1 MRLWSIVQVMHVIL
15 NKFNWIWRFDRNGL
29 IKHEARRAQN
39 VMKWLRSQ
47 QNICGIM
54 HNALMRRQSTH
65 GIRWCLT
72 CKIGFHRCGFIHI
85 LFHNNR
91 HRHYTPWKENW
102 AWITAKQ
109 VNEQNSA
116 ANNNK
121 RFVCRINDYRYTFI
135 NSIHMLHAKKHH
147 FSVTLLPINCN
158 LVKRCFRCTK
168 IHVCLRLRKKLW
180 AERFRLEH
188 FERHSFCHCSTFQS
202 KRIWR
207 EKIVKPSSLIS
218 TKLTVL
224 NGNFIDKS
232 AGNLFLRCLGRVVRI
247 VRIILFI
254 ACAVPLID

>member
-1 MRLWSIVQVMHVIL
+1 MHVIL

-54 HNALMRRQSTH
+54 HNALMRRQSTQ

-85 LFHNNR
+85 LFHNNP

-102 AWITAKQ
+102 AWITVKQ

-147 FSVTLLPINCN
+147 FSVKLLPINCS

-168 IHVCLRLRKKLW
+168 IHVCLRLR
-180 AERFRLEH
+180 
-188 FERHSFCHCSTFQS
+188 
-202 KRIWR
+202 I
-207 EKIVKPSSLIS
+207 KIVSRTISSRTFWAS
-218 TKLTVL
+218 
-224 NGNFIDKS
+224 
-232 AGNLFLRCLGRVVRI
+232 LFLPLLNISKQTNLARENCK
-247 VRIILFI
+247 
-254 ACAVPLID
+254 AVKSNQHKINCFKWKFYR